1 MQVDEVEAKQEKVSS
16 QFQNRL
22 VGIIVLVALG
32 VIFLPDILDGKKQ
45 HQEEQFAE
53 IPLRP
58 QAESRLDEQESITA
72 IDLSEQQAQFDN
84 QVSAQND
91 SVGQASAEQQ
101 GTNDGADDKTSAAK
115 TDGSNT
121 SVAKTSEPKT
131 SEAKTSEAK
140 TSEAKQTPAKV
151 TQAKATESKVEV
163 ASSAYTLQLGSF
175 KNADNVNALVK
186 RLRGEGYRAYTVP
199 QKPVDGQ
206 LTKVFV
212 GPDISKSKLQKLQTK
227 LDKFTG
233 LKSAVVDY
241 NPLL

>member
-1 MQVDEVEAKQEKVSS
+1 MQVDEVEVKQEKVSS

-58 QAESRLDEQESITA
+58 QAESRLDEQGTITA
-72 IDLSEQQAQFDN
+72 IDLGEQQAQFD
-84 QVSAQND
+84 QQMSAREANASQLPAEPQSEKETAKVEAKPETKP
-91 SVGQASAEQQ
+91 SVTKTDVVKTDTA
-101 GTNDGADDKTSAAK
+101 KTSA
-115 TDGSNT
+115 SN
-121 SVAKTSEPKT
+121 KSEP
-131 SEAKTSEAK
+131 A
-140 TSEAKQTPAKV
+140 PA
-151 TQAKATESKVEV
+151 T

-186 RLRGEGYRAYTVP
+186 RLRSQGYRAYTVP

-212 GPDISKSKLQKLQTK
+212 GPDISKAKLQKLQTK

>member
-1 MQVDEVEAKQEKVSS
+1 MQVDEVEVKQEKVSS

-72 IDLSEQQAQFDN
+72 IDLSEQQAQFDQ
-84 QVSAQND
+84 QVSSQAD
-91 SVGQASAEQQ
+91 SAGESSAEQQ
-101 GTNDGADDKTSAAK
+101 GANDGKQATTSAAK
-115 TDGSNT
+115 TDASNT
-121 SVAKTSEPKT
+121 DVAKNSEPKK
-131 SEAKTSEAK
+131 S
-140 TSEAKQTPAKV
+140 PAKV
-151 TQAKATESKVEV
+151 TQAKAAESKVEV

-175 KNADNVNALVK
+175 KNAENVNALVK

>member
-1 MQVDEVEAKQEKVSS
+1 MQVDEVEVKQEKVSS

-58 QAESRLDEQESITA
+58 QAESRLDEQGTITA
-72 IDLSEQQAQFDN
+72 IDLGEQQAQFD
-84 QVSAQND
+84 QQMSAREAN
-91 SVGQASAEQQ
+91 ASQLPAEQQ
-101 GTNDGADDKTSAAK
+101 GEKETAKVEAKPETKPSVTKTDVAKTDTAKTSA
-115 TDGSNT
+115 SN
-121 SVAKTSEPKT
+121 KSEP
-131 SEAKTSEAK
+131 A
-140 TSEAKQTPAKV
+140 PA
-151 TQAKATESKVEV
+151 T

-186 RLRGEGYRAYTVP
+186 RLRDQGYRAYTVP

-212 GPDISKSKLQKLQTK
+212 GPDISKAKLQKLQTK

>member
-1 MQVDEVEAKQEKVSS
+1 MDEVEVKQEKVSS

-84 QVSAQND
+84 QVNAQDESA
-91 SVGQASAEQQ
+91 GQASAEQQ

-115 TDGSNT
+115 TDASNT

-131 SEAKTSEAK
+131 SEVR
-140 TSEAKQTPAKV
+140 QTPAKV

-199 QKPVDGQ
+199 KKPVDGQ

>member
-1 MQVDEVEAKQEKVSS
+1 MQVDEVEVKQEKVSS

-72 IDLSEQQAQFDN
+72 IDLSEQQAQFDS
-84 QVSAQND
+84 QVSAQDD
-91 SVGQASAEQQ
+91 SASQASAEQQ
-101 GTNDGADDKTSAAK
+101 GANDGTQAETSAAK
-115 TDGSNT
+115 TDTSN
-121 SVAKTSEPKT
+121 SDVAKISESKK
-131 SEAKTSEAK
+131 SQAKTA
-140 TSEAKQTPAKV
+140 
-151 TQAKATESKVEV
+151 ESKVEV

-212 GPDISKSKLQKLQTK
+212 GPDISKSKLQKLQTQ

>member
-1 MQVDEVEAKQEKVSS
+1 MQVDEVEVKQEKISS

-58 QAESRLDEQESITA
+58 QFESDSNALQSFEP
-72 IDLSEQQAQFDN
+72 IDLSEQEEQFN
-84 QVSAQND
+84 QNLPASETDSTTASGSTSSAKPGD
-91 SVGQASAEQQ
+91 SGSSNPEASNSALSKNEPS
-101 GTNDGADDKTSAAK
+101 KTEAVKQDSKA
-115 TDGSNT
+115 
-121 SVAKTSEPKT
+121 TSEP
-131 SEAKTSEAK
+131 A
-140 TSEAKQTPAKV
+140 
-151 TQAKATESKVEV
+151 V

-175 KNADNVNALVK
+175 KNAANVNALVK
-186 RLRGEGYRAYTVP
+186 RLRDQGYRAYTVP
-199 QKPVDGQ
+199 KKPVDGQ

-212 GPDISKSKLQKLQTK
+212 GPDISKAKLQKLQTK

>member
-1 MQVDEVEAKQEKVSS
+1 MQVDEVEVKQEKVSS

-72 IDLSEQQAQFDN
+72 IDLSEQQAQFDQ
-84 QVSAQND
+84 QVSSQAD
-91 SVGQASAEQQ
+91 SA
-101 GTNDGADDKTSAAK
+101 N
-115 TDGSNT
+115 
-121 SVAKTSEPKT
+121 VAKTSEPKT

-140 TSEAKQTPAKV
+140 TSEAKTSEARQTPAKV

>member
-1 MQVDEVEAKQEKVSS
+1 MDEVEVKQEKVSS

-58 QAESRLDEQESITA
+58 QAESSLEEQESITA
-72 IDLSEQQAQFDN
+72 IDLSEQQAQFDL
-84 QVSAQND
+84 QVSAQDD
-91 SVGQASAEQQ
+91 SAGQALAEQQ
-101 GTNDGADDKTSAAK
+101 GANDGADDKTSAAK
-115 TDGSNT
+115 TDASNT
-121 SVAKTSEPKT
+121 SVAKTSESKT
-131 SEAKTSEAK
+131 SEAKTSEVR
-140 TSEAKQTPAKV
+140 QTPAKV
-151 TQAKATESKVEV
+151 TQAKAAESKVEV

-199 QKPVDGQ
+199 KKPVDGQ

>member
-1 MQVDEVEAKQEKVSS
+1 MQVDEVEVKQEKVSS

-58 QAESRLDEQESITA
+58 QGESHLEEQGTIAA
-72 IDLSEQQAQFDN
+72 IDLSEQQAQFD
-84 QVSAQND
+84 QQMAAQAD
-91 SVGQASAEQQ
+91 TAGETSAEHQDKPQ
-101 GTNDGADDKTSAAK
+101 GAQTEVNSAPNKSLVINSDAKKT
-115 TDGSNT
+115 
-121 SVAKTSEPKT
+121 EPKR
-131 SEAKTSEAK
+131 
-140 TSEAKQTPAKV
+140 
-151 TQAKATESKVEV
+151 TESKPVT

-175 KNADNVNALVK
+175 KNANNVNALVK
-186 RLRGEGYRAYTVP
+186 RLRDKGYRAYTVP
-199 QKPVDGQ
+199 KKPVDGQ